1 MKIFN
6 TLYSKLSFALFALVS
21 VIGLLFFLL
30 VRFSSDMYQ
39 QEVSQKLNKTLAD
52 HIVSEALLIKDQKI
66 NKDALK
72 GIFHMLMVINPAI
85 EIYLLDADGK
95 VLDYS
100 APEGKVK
107 RSYVD
112 TTNIKKFIN
121 TEVRYPIMGD
131 DPRNLD
137 REKVFSA
144 ARIPAQGPL
153 EGYLYVI
160 LGGEEFDSIA
170 DMLQGSYI
178 LSLSVWGL
186 TAGLFVAMLGG
197 FAIFFVLTRKF
208 KKLSGAMLAFTSG
221 EDDGK
226 GQSRYELNGKPD
238 DEIDFLG
245 QQFNS
250 MADQIEEQ
258 ISELR
263 KTDQIRRELVAN
275 VSHDLRTPLASMVG
289 YLETLLLKDDDLPQ
303 LERKQY
309 LMTALSQS
317 QHLGDL
323 VTELFE
329 LAKLDSC
336 ETIVYSEP
344 FSMGELIQ
352 DVAIKFQ
359 LDAKKKQIELK
370 TDYGSTVPQV
380 YGDIGLMQRVL
391 ENLIENAIRHT
402 PVGGSVTLALVPE
415 VDNVV
420 VKIADTGCGIPKDEM
435 DRIFDRFYRLEKSR
449 QSGKGNAGLGLAIA
463 SRILEL
469 HESKIVVESEVDVG
483 TTFLF
488 NLPMKQFHQSGT
500 SV

>member
-1 MKIFN
+1 MKKFN
-6 TLYSKLSFALFALVS
+6 TLYSKLSFTLFVLVF
-21 VIGLLFFLL
+21 VIGSLFFLL
-30 VRFSSDMYQ
+30 VRFSSEMYQ

-66 NKDALK
+66 NKEALK
-72 GIFHMLMVINPAI
+72 EIFHMLMVINPSI

-107 RSYVD
+107 RNYVD
-112 TTNIKKFIN
+112 TENIKKFIN
-121 TEVRYPIMGD
+121 SEIRYPVLGD
-131 DPRNLD
+131 DPRDLS
-137 REKVFSA
+137 RKKVFSA
-144 ARIPAQGPL
+144 ARIPVQGPL

-178 LSLSVWGL
+178 LSLSMWGL
-186 TAGLFVAMLGG
+186 VAGLFVAMLGG
-197 FAIFFVLTRKF
+197 FAMFFVLTRKF
-208 KKLSGAMLAFTSG
+208 KKLSDAMLAFTNG
-221 EDDGK
+221 EDESKD
-226 GQSRYELNGKPD
+226 QARYKLVGKPV

-245 QQFNS
+245 QQFNN

-263 KTDQIRRELVAN
+263 KTDKIRRELVAN
-275 VSHDLRTPLASMVG
+275 VSHDLRTPLASMIG
-289 YLETLLLKDDDLPQ
+289 YLETLLLKDDDLPKQ
-303 LERKQY
+303 ERKQY
-309 LMTALSQS
+309 LKTALNQS

-329 LAKLDSC
+329 LARLDSY
-336 ETIVYSEP
+336 ETVIYSEP
-344 FSMGELIQ
+344 FSMSELIQ

-359 LDAKKKQIELK
+359 LNAKKKQIDLK
-370 TDYGSTVPQV
+370 TDYGSSVPLV

-402 PVGGSVTLALVPE
+402 PTGGSVTLALVPDA
-415 VDNVV
+415 DNVI
-420 VKIADTGCGIPKDEM
+420 VKVSDSGCGIPKDEM
-435 DRIFDRFYRLEKSR
+435 GRIFDRFYRLEKSR
-449 QSGKGNAGLGLAIA
+449 QPDNGSAGLGLAIA

-469 HESKIVVESEVDVG
+469 HQSKIIVESEVDVG

-488 NLPMKQFHQSGT
+488 NLPMKQFQKPGSPA
-500 SV
+500 